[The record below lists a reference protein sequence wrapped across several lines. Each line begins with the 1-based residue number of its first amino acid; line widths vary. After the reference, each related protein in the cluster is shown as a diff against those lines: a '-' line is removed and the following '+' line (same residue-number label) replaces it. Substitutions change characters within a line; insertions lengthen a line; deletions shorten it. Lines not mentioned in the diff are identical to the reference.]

1 MVPLQPVLQSEVLLP
16 AFNNV
21 VPALFGALG
30 LKYFAKSPQ
39 IAIVPLILVSVLC
52 ILVPSMINQSSLLMI
67 PCGALALIIGFV
79 LFKKG
84 KL

>member
-1 MVPLQPVLQSEVLLP
+1 M
-16 AFNNV
+16 
-21 VPALFGALG
+21 
-30 LKYFAKSPQ
+30 KYFAKSPQ
-39 IAIVPLILVSVLC
+39 IAIIPLVLVSVLC

-67 PCGALALIIGFV
+67 PCGALALAIGFV